1 MKWYYY
7 ELLNAQYDDL
17 GACIPDGWHKSTAIN
32 QAKAWMR
39 ENGVRHANLSV
50 NSMRTSNILDIIE
63 ITL

>member
-1 MKWYYY
+1 MKRYYY
-7 ELLNAQYDDL
+7 ELLNAQYDGL

-39 ENGVRHANLSV
+39 ENGVQHANLSV